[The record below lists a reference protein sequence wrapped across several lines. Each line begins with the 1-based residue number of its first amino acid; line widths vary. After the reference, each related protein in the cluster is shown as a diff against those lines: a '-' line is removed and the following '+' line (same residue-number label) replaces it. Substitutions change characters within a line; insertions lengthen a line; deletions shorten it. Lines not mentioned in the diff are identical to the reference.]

1 VHAGRHRLRIVA
13 VQDARVD
20 ELVQMTDEH
29 ALGDVGDAA
38 A

>member
-1 VHAGRHRLRIVA
+1 VA
-13 VQDARVD
+13 IKDARVD
-20 ELVQMTDEH
+20 EVVQMADEH

>member
-1 VHAGRHRLRIVA
+1 VA

-20 ELVQMTDEH
+20 EIVQMPDEH